1 MLIAYEIVIPLLVG
15 LAVSRY
21 LRDVLRRL
29 LVDLCGT
36 AERSE
41 FWVRVTTV
49 LITAFPVLL
58 ALWFGHSDAR
68 DANLASV
75 LRTTLIMTTAGIVA
89 GVAVMAWS
97 IAKSIPKAAK

>member
-29 LVDLCGT
+29 LIDLCGT

-49 LITAFPVLL
+49 LISAFPVLL

-75 LRTTLIMTTAGIVA
+75 LRTALIMTTAGIVA

-97 IAKSIPKAAK
+97 IAKSMPKAAK